1 MVDLGVVPRRGEV
14 GWNGSEI
21 EKLETSGYVM
31 SGSRHAR
38 MNAIR
43 IRKENQVYS
52 AEEKRAL
59 ALIQYEEKQQ
69 AEAKIMNDFRE
80 TLMERH
86 EAQRRDLAKQVKDEA
101 AAGKMK
107 ER

>member
-1 MVDLGVVPRRGEV
+1 MSSDQIANFESL
-14 GWNGSEI
+14 
-21 EKLETSGYVM
+21 GYVM

-59 ALIQYEEKQQ
+59 SLLNYEEKVGKEKKLMAEFRKYVQDKQ
-69 AEAKIMNDFRE
+69 GDAEADASSSSQ
-80 TLMERH
+80 
-86 EAQRRDLAKQVKDEA
+86 AQL
-101 AAGKMK
+101 
-107 ER
+107 